1 MELIKRE
8 VKKVELPKSQ
18 GGLYFTSASKD
29 NIEFISSG
37 SYLLDCVLGGGW
49 PLGRMS
55 NVIGDASTGKSLLAI
70 EACAN
75 FHHQFPNG
83 KIVYLETEAAF
94 DLDYASALGM
104 PVDKVVFPGDD
115 LPDNTVESWFEHLA
129 LTLTELEKSKLPCL
143 YILDSLDALSDRAE
157 LERDI
162 NKGTYAM
169 NKQKMIGQLFR
180 QHIKRIENT
189 RLHLMIVSQVREN
202 IGVSFGEKFT
212 RSGGKAMDFYATH
225 LLWLAQIKKLDK
237 TIKKQKRVYGIL
249 VRAKCKKNKIG
260 LPFREAEFPI
270 IFGYGVDDIT
280 AMIDWLEDVNASS
293 LNLLLESYQLG
304 KANKSELIKQLEKA
318 ERQVVITELQKLVRN
333 EWEEIETR
341 FIPTMRKY

>member
-1 MELIKRE
+1 
-8 VKKVELPKSQ
+8 
-18 GGLYFTSASKD
+18 
-29 NIEFISSG
+29 
-37 SYLLDCVLGGGW
+37 
-49 PLGRMS
+49 
-55 NVIGDASTGKSLLAI
+55 
-70 EACAN
+70 
-75 FHHQFPNG
+75 
-83 KIVYLETEAAF
+83 
-94 DLDYASALGM
+94 
-104 PVDKVVFPGDD
+104 
-115 LPDNTVESWFEHLA
+115 VESWFEHLA